1 MEASSFELVVK
12 IYLKGEE
19 EFFGPGPAQLLKL
32 TKETR
37 SINAA
42 CKAMHMAY
50 SKGWRMINRM
60 EKELGF
66 RMLNRS
72 AGGKSGGGST
82 LTEEGEIFLS
92 LYMELEKELK
102 RKGAELFQ
110 RYFPIQSAHGTD
122 S

>member
-1 MEASSFELVVK
+1 MEKSSVELVVK

-19 EFFGPGPAQLLKL
+19 EFFGSGPAQLLKL
-32 TKETR
+32 TQETQ

-42 CKAMHMAY
+42 CKTMRMAY

-66 RMLNRS
+66 KMLNRS
-72 AGGKSGGGST
+72 AGGKLGGGST
-82 LTEEGEIFLS
+82 LTEEGEKFLS
-92 LYMELEKELK
+92 LYMEMERELK
-102 RKGAELFQ
+102 EKSAKIFQ
-110 RYFPIQSAHGTD
+110 RYFPIRPAPNAD

>member
-1 MEASSFELVVK
+1 MEGSSFDLVVK

-32 TKETR
+32 TQEMR

-42 CKAMHMAY
+42 CKTMHMAY

-82 LTEEGEIFLS
+82 LTEEGEKFLS
-92 LYMELEKELK
+92 LYMEMERELK
-102 RKGAELFQ
+102 EKSAELFQ
-110 RYFPIQSAHGTD
+110 RYFPIRLTPGAD